1 MLMSIFTDIESAL
14 TEAKDEKFALLTQKT
29 IPTLNKES
37 FIGVRT
43 PDLRKLAKKLA
54 KRCPTIPVA
63 PMIPTLYC
71 FIKLLLLNFFQTNK
85 KTGCKPVDHEL

>member
-43 PDLRKLAKKLA
+43 PDLRKLEKK
-54 KRCPTIPVA
+54 
-63 PMIPTLYC
+63 
-71 FIKLLLLNFFQTNK
+71 
-85 KTGCKPVDHEL
+85 

>member
-43 PDLRKLAKKLA
+43 PDLRKLAKNLQSAMILA
-54 KRCPTIPVA
+54 IFSQLSPTVSSRSISSIPSSS
-63 PMIPTLYC
+63 
-71 FIKLLLLNFFQTNK
+71 QR
-85 KTGCKPVDHEL
+85 

>member
-1 MLMSIFTDIESAL
+1 MSIFTDIESAL

-43 PDLRKLAKKLA
+43 PDLRKLAKNLQSAMILA
-54 KRCPTIPVA
+54 IFSQLSPTVSSRSISSIPSSS
-63 PMIPTLYC
+63 
-71 FIKLLLLNFFQTNK
+71 QR
-85 KTGCKPVDHEL
+85 